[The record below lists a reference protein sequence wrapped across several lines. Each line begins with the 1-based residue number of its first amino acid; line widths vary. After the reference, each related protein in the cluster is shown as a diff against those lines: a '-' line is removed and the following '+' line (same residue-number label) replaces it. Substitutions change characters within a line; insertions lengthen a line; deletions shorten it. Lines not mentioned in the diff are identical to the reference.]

1 LKGLF
6 YFARDVS
13 LCYVFQ
19 GFFNPLRRLFAM
31 SGHSKW
37 NTIKRKKGA
46 VDSKRGKIFTKIIKE
61 ITLAARLGGSDP
73 EGNARLRQ
81 AIMAAK
87 DENMPKEN
95 IDRAIKKGA
104 GGSEGA
110 TNYEEVVYEGYG
122 PGGVAVLV
130 EVMTD
135 NKNRTVAEVRH
146 IFSKHGGNLGENGCV
161 SWIFGKK
168 GSILIDK
175 KGVNEDELMELAL
188 ETGAEDVREE
198 ENEFEIITDP
208 GLFEQVKKA
217 LDHKSVKYI
226 KAQVTMIPQS
236 TVRLEAERAL
246 QMLKLMEKLED
257 NDDVQNAYA
266 NFDIPDDVMERFG

>member
-1 LKGLF
+1 
-6 YFARDVS
+6 
-13 LCYVFQ
+13 
-19 GFFNPLRRLFAM
+19 M

-46 VDSKRGKIFTKIIKE
+46 VDAKRGKVFTKIIKE

-95 IDRAIKKGA
+95 IDRAIKKGVGGTEGSA
-104 GGSEGA
+104 G
-110 TNYEEVVYEGYG
+110 YEEVVYEGYG

-161 SWIFGKK
+161 SWIFEKK
-168 GSILIDK
+168 GSLLFDK
-175 KGVNEDELMELAL
+175 KGVNEDDLMELAL
-188 ETGAEDVREE
+188 DSGAEDVREE
-198 ENEFEIITDP
+198 ENEFEVITDH

-217 LDHKSVKYI
+217 LDCKNVKYI

-236 TVRLEAERAL
+236 TVRLEAEKAL

-266 NFDIPDDVMERFG
+266 NFDIPDDIMERFG